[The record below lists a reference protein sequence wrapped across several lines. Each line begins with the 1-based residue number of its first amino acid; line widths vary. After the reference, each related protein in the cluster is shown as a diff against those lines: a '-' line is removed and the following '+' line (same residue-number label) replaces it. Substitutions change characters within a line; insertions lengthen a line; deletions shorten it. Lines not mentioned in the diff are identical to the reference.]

1 MSRSLVRRWAGR
13 LALSAACA
21 VAVTLVVTATT
32 ANAQEADDVAQVH
45 FEQDL
50 QPFFN
55 QQCYACHLRGAE
67 PGGLALEP
75 GVAYDELV
83 GVESTQSDLL
93 RVAPGEPEAS
103 YLVHKLR
110 GTHVEVG
117 GEGVRMPQGGVEV
130 SEVVLDA
137 IVRWIEAGAPAE

>member
-1 MSRSLVRRWAGR
+1 MSASPALHRAGR
-13 LALSAACA
+13 LVLSVAMV
-21 VAVTLVVTATT
+21 VAVTFLVMATT
-32 ANAQEADDVAQVH
+32 ASAQDSGEATTVQ
-45 FEQDL
+45 FERDI

-93 RVAPGEPEAS
+93 RVAPGEPESS

-110 GTHVEVG
+110 GTHLEVG
-117 GEGVRMPQGGVEV
+117 GQGARMPQGGVEV
-130 SEVVLDA
+130 SETVLDA